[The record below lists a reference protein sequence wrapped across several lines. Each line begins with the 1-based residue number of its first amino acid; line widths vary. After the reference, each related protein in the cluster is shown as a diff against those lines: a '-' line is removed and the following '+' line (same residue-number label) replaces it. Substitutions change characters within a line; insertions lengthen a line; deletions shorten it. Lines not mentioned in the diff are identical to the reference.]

1 MMSKRR
7 SLWGWVEDLLAEVEG
22 AMLRP
27 SWDSSEKCLEP
38 LIEIE
43 NRENE
48 IIVTV
53 DLPCVDK
60 KEDISLEVSEDTL
73 EIKAAL
79 KKAIRW
85 ERWGMVQ
92 KNIEF
97 TAFKKVVTLPEKV
110 RPEEATAVFKRG
122 VLRVKL
128 PKARQKFSLKI
139 S

>member
-1 MMSKRR
+1 MSERR
-7 SLWGWVEDLLAEVEG
+7 SLWSWIEYLLAEVEG
-22 AMLRP
+22 AIVRP
-27 SWDSSEKCLEP
+27 SWSSTDRCLEP
-38 LIEIE
+38 LVEID

-85 ERWGMVQ
+85 ERRGMIQ

-97 TAFKKVVTLPEKV
+97 TAFKKVVTLPDKV
-110 RPEEATAVFKRG
+110 TPEEATAVFKRG
-122 VLRVKL
+122 VLRVRL
-128 PKARQKFSLKI
+128 PKARRKFTLKI

>member
-1 MMSKRR
+1 MSERR
-7 SLWGWVEDLLAEVEG
+7 GIWGWIEDLLAEVEG
-22 AMLRP
+22 AIPRP
-27 SWDSSEKCLEP
+27 SWSASDRCLEP
-38 LIEIE
+38 LVEVE

-73 EIKAAL
+73 EIKAML
-79 KKAIRW
+79 KHAIRW
-85 ERWGMVQ
+85 EKWGMVQ

-97 TAFKKVVTLPEKV
+97 TAFKKVITLPEKV
-110 RPEEATAVFKRG
+110 KPEEATAIFKRG
-122 VLRVKL
+122 VLRIRL
-128 PKARQKFSLKI
+128 PKARRKFTLKI

>member
-1 MMSKRR
+1 MSERR
-7 SLWGWVEDLLAEVEG
+7 SLWSWIEDLLAEVEG
-22 AMLRP
+22 AILRP
-27 SWDSSEKCLEP
+27 SWSSADRCLEP
-38 LIEIE
+38 LIEID

-73 EIKAAL
+73 EIRAAL

-85 ERWGMVQ
+85 ERWGAVQ

-97 TAFKKVVTLPEKV
+97 TAFKKVITLPEKV
-110 RPEEATAVFKRG
+110 KPEEATAVFKRG
-122 VLRVKL
+122 VLRVRL
-128 PKARQKFSLKI
+128 PKVRRKFTLKI

>member
-1 MMSKRR
+1 LSERR
-7 SLWGWVEDLLAEVEG
+7 SIWGWIEDLIAEVEG
-22 AMLRP
+22 AIARP
-27 SWDSSEKCLEP
+27 SWNSVDRCLEP
-38 LIEIE
+38 LVEIE

-73 EIKAAL
+73 EIKATL

-85 ERWGMVQ
+85 ERWGAVQ

-110 RPEEATAVFKRG
+110 KPEEATAVFKRG
-122 VLRVKL
+122 VLKVRL
-128 PKARQKFSLKI
+128 PKARRKYTLKVY
-139 S
+139 

>member
-1 MMSKRR
+1 MSKRR
-7 SLWGWVEDLLAEVEG
+7 SLWGWVEDLLAEAEG
-22 AMLRP
+22 TMLRP
-27 SWDSSEKCLEP
+27 SWNSSEKCLEP

-53 DLPCVDK
+53 DLPCVDR

-79 KKAIRW
+79 KKAIKW

-97 TAFKKVVTLPEKV
+97 TAFKKVVALPEKV
-110 RPEEATAVFKRG
+110 KPEEATAVFKRG
-122 VLRVKL
+122 VLKVRL
-128 PKARQKFSLKI
+128 PKARRKLNLKI

>member
-1 MMSKRR
+1 LSGRR
-7 SLWGWVEDLLAEVEG
+7 SLWGWIEDLLAEVEG
-22 AMLRP
+22 AIVRP
-27 SWDSSEKCLEP
+27 SWNSADRCLEP
-38 LIEIE
+38 LVEIE

-73 EIKAAL
+73 EIKATL

-97 TAFKKVVTLPEKV
+97 TAFKKIVTLPEKV
-110 RPEEATAVFKRG
+110 KPEEASAVFKRG
-122 VLRVKL
+122 VLRVRL
-128 PKARQKFSLKI
+128 PKARRKFTLKI
-139 S
+139 T

>member
-1 MMSKRR
+1 MPECR

-22 AMLRP
+22 AIFTP
-27 SWDSSEKCLEP
+27 SWSSSDRCLEP
-38 LIEIE
+38 LVEIE

-48 IIVTV
+48 IVVTV

-73 EIKAAL
+73 EIRAAL

-97 TAFKKVVTLPEKV
+97 IAFKKSVTLPEKV
-110 RPEEATAVFKRG
+110 KPEEATAVFRRG
-122 VLRVKL
+122 VLKVRL
-128 PKARQKFSLKI
+128 PKARRKISLKI